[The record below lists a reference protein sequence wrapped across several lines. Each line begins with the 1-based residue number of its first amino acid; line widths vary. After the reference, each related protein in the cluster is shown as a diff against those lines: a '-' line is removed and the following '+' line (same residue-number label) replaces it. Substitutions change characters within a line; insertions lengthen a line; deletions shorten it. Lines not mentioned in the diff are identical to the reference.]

1 MDITN
6 QSFLSI
12 LSIIVGVTTF
22 LLGLFVYL
30 DNRRSIVNGIFFIL
44 TLATAWWIGAVLVA
58 TSSAD
63 PQIMLFARRLALGGA
78 SFIAFAIYYFSY
90 LFPRPNTN
98 YTFQFWPAILFAMFV
113 AALCIFTPYVIQA
126 VGLVNGEQVNVYGIG
141 YYVFTAYFFASLL
154 GGIYNFV
161 SKRKYLIGVEVI
173 QVSLVLT
180 GLIISGTLAAFTNLI
195 LPRILGTYSTGQ
207 LGPLSVSI
215 FIILSTY
222 ALSKYHLF
230 NLRVIAVELLTS
242 VMWLFI
248 LFRFLLTPS
257 LGSRVMDGILL
268 VVAVVF
274 GTLLIK
280 SVIKEI
286 NQREKVEKL
295 AEDLEAAN
303 KKLEVLD
310 VARREFLSFASHQL
324 KTPMTVIKGYAALA
338 MDPVYL
344 NSPEKMKQIAE
355 KIGIATD
362 QMYRLISNFL
372 DVRAIEEGKMS
383 FIFKPTDI
391 VKLTSSL
398 TEDLKGYASKKN
410 LKLEFSSALPSII
423 ISADETKL
431 RQVVQNLIDN
441 AIKYTDSGFVKAEIK
456 DEKDAVVLLVTDSGR
471 GVSAEAKSHLFE
483 QFFRDMRT
491 AKTQGTGLGL
501 YIAKE
506 IVKAHKGEIS
516 VDSLGEDKGSVFK
529 VKLPKEQEALIS

>member
-1 MDITN
+1 
-6 QSFLSI
+6 
-12 LSIIVGVTTF
+12 
-22 LLGLFVYL
+22 
-30 DNRRSIVNGIFFIL
+30 
-44 TLATAWWIGAVLVA
+44 
-58 TSSAD
+58 
-63 PQIMLFARRLALGGA
+63 
-78 SFIAFAIYYFSY
+78 
-90 LFPRPNTN
+90 
-98 YTFQFWPAILFAMFV
+98 
-113 AALCIFTPYVIQA
+113 
-126 VGLVNGEQVNVYGIG
+126 
-141 YYVFTAYFFASLL
+141 
-154 GGIYNFV
+154 
-161 SKRKYLIGVEVI
+161 
-173 QVSLVLT
+173 
-180 GLIISGTLAAFTNLI
+180 
-195 LPRILGTYSTGQ
+195 
-207 LGPLSVSI
+207 
-215 FIILSTY
+215 
-222 ALSKYHLF
+222 
-230 NLRVIAVELLTS
+230 
-242 VMWLFI
+242 
-248 LFRFLLTPS
+248 
-257 LGSRVMDGILL
+257 MDGILL